1 MLVYMLSVM
10 PVKNAYA
17 AIIYFLS
24 ENIHGGTYCSLVVT
38 KTKFAPIK
46 NVSIPKLELLACVVL
61 TNLIRYVI
69 SSMENLFDFNDINC
83 WSDSFDALYQIKRVD
98 KNWDVFIN
106 NRISKIRW

>member
-1 MLVYMLSVM
+1 MLVYMLSVI

-24 ENIHGGTYCSLVVT
+24 ENIHGGTYCCLVVT